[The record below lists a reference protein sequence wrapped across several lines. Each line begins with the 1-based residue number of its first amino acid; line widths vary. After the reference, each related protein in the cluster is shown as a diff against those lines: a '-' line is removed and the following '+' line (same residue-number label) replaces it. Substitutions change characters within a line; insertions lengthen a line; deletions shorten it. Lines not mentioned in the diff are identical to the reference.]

1 MYNQA
6 STDSS
11 GKIGISIL
19 LTSILLFSNHSL
31 LASGQVSPSTSCEIL
46 VDWDYQVDWLDEPN
60 EEDEIYTLN
69 HVHRYK
75 VIFDPPFELGE
86 SPSAISVSST
96 HMRYSSGETTPVNV
110 SHISAGGEVDIELET
125 DPEFQ
130 DKILV
135 NFSSTEAVCSRT
147 VSVTN
152 WNQPVE
158 DHEITRE
165 TFWSL
170 EGSESEEQ
178 SIEFMG
184 RGWQKRTCLLY
195 TSDAADD

>member
-6 STDSS
+6 PTDSF

-31 LASGQVSPSTSCEIL
+31 LAAGQVSPSTSCEIL

-86 SPSAISVSST
+86 SPSAILSLI
-96 HMRYSSGETTPVNV
+96 
-110 SHISAGGEVDIELET
+110 HI
-125 DPEFQ
+125 
-130 DKILV
+130 
-135 NFSSTEAVCSRT
+135 
-147 VSVTN
+147 
-152 WNQPVE
+152 
-158 DHEITRE
+158 
-165 TFWSL
+165 
-170 EGSESEEQ
+170 
-178 SIEFMG
+178 
-184 RGWQKRTCLLY
+184 
-195 TSDAADD
+195 